1 MSFDREQDCGF
12 DSYATSVVAAA
23 DDFGFLTPGD
33 ARRLVADHQVT
44 WEAWLAEKPMGALAC
59 EARPLLHWLG
69 Y

>member
-1 MSFDREQDCGF
+1 MTFDREQDCGF

>member
-44 WEAWLAEKPMGALAC
+44 WEAWLAELPMGALAC

>member
-1 MSFDREQDCGF
+1 MDYDFNSYEQ
-12 DSYATSVVAAA
+12 SVLDAA

-33 ARRLVADHQVT
+33 ARKLVADHQIA
-44 WEAWLAEKPMGALAC
+44 WEEWVSERPMAAGLC